1 VTRTLRIAA
10 AAVFSAAILAGCS
23 TLAVDAGGAGS
34 ASLAAPLA
42 SFTPDGFTRHIKVLA
57 SDEFGGRLPGTRGE
71 DLSVAY
77 IAEQFKA
84 LGLRPGNPDGSYV
97 QAVPL
102 VGFTGKPEATL
113 QAGGSTIPL
122 KFPDDFV
129 AFAPRREADVA
140 VENSN
145 LVFVGYGVIA
155 PEYGW
160 DDYKG
165 MDVRGKTL
173 VMLINDP
180 QIPDPNDPAKLD
192 EKMFKGKAMT
202 YYGRWTY
209 KYEIA
214 VKLGAA
220 AAIIVHETAT
230 AAYPYEV
237 VANSWSRENFS
248 IRSDGP
254 NPDFPKVASWIHVDR
269 AKQLFA
275 ASGVDFDKMKQ
286 AALSRDFKP
295 IALPAKVNFRIRNS
309 WREVA
314 SRNVVA
320 RIEGSDPKLKD
331 EFVVYTAHWDHLG
344 TDPARLAASPR
355 DRIFH
360 GAIDNASGISALL
373 SLAKAYTRLSVPPKR
388 SILFVATT
396 AEEQGLLGAKYY
408 AEHPLYP
415 LSRTL
420 ANINIDGINAWGRT
434 RDISI
439 LGRGN
444 STLEEMVVD
453 LAANQGREVKDDPFP
468 EHGSFFRSDQFEFA
482 KLGVPVMYLR
492 SGNDFIGKPAG
503 YGDEIAKQFIAND
516 YHQPSDD
523 LRADWDF
530 SGAVEDLRLL
540 FLLGYRV
547 AQSPVHPQWKPGAE
561 FGRKRAP

>member
-1 VTRTLRIAA
+1 MTRTLRLAA
-10 AAVFSAAILAGCS
+10 TLISAAILAGCS
-23 TLAVDAGGAGS
+23 TPTVETGAGS
-34 ASLAAPLA
+34 VSLAAPLA
-42 SFTPDGFTRHIKVLA
+42 SFTADGFLRHIKVLA

-71 DLSVAY
+71 DLSVTY

-84 LGLRPGNPDGSYV
+84 LGLRPGNPDGSYT

-102 VGFTGKPEATL
+102 VGFAGKPTMTL
-113 QAGGSTIPL
+113 QAGGNTMPL
-122 KFPDDFV
+122 KFADDFV
-129 AFAPRREADVA
+129 AFAPRREAEVA
-140 VENSN
+140 VENSD

-165 MDVRGKTL
+165 MDVRGKTI

-180 QIPDPNDPAKLD
+180 QIPDPGDAAKLD
-192 EKMFKGKAMT
+192 DRMFKGKAMT

-214 VKLGAA
+214 AKLGAA
-220 AAIIVHETAT
+220 AAIIVHETAP
-230 AAYPYEV
+230 AAYPWEV

-254 NPDFPKVASWIHVDR
+254 NPDFPKVSSWIHLDR

-275 ASGVDFDKMKQ
+275 ASGADFGKMKQ

-295 IALPAKVNFRIRNS
+295 VVLPAKVNFRIRNS

-314 SRNVVA
+314 SKNVVA
-320 RIEGSDPKLKD
+320 KIEGSDPKLRD
-331 EFVVYTAHWDHLG
+331 EYVVYTAHWDHFG
-344 TDPARLAASPR
+344 TDPARPGANPR
-355 DRIFH
+355 DKIFH

-373 SLAKAYTRLSVPPKR
+373 SLAKAFAQLPVPPKR
-388 SILFVATT
+388 SILFIATT

-415 LSRTL
+415 LSKTL
-420 ANINIDGINAWGRT
+420 ADINIDTINAWGRT
-434 RDISI
+434 RDVTV

-444 STLEEMVVD
+444 STLEETA
-453 LAANQGREVKDDPFP
+453 LEFAAAQGRVVTDDPFP
-468 EHGSFFRSDQFEFA
+468 EHGYFFRSDQFEFA

-492 SGNDFIGKPAG
+492 SGTDYIGRPAG
-503 YGDEIAKQFIAND
+503 YGEELSRRFLAHD
-516 YHQPSDD
+516 YHKPSDD

-530 SGAVEDLRLL
+530 SGAVEDMQLM

-547 AQSPVHPQWKPGAE
+547 AQSTAFPQWKPGAE
-561 FGRKRAP
+561 FRRAQ